1 MSSDFSTNLNT
12 GDPSLD
18 ADLAALAPA
27 VCAACEGA
35 DAAHDL
41 LHVQRVTRTAIRLC
55 QRESVAPRVPVTAAW
70 LHELFNYPKGHPDSK
85 RSGEVCAE
93 HAAELLRAHRWSEP
107 VVEAVRYAIAVHPFS
122 LAITPTTLEAK
133 ILQDADRLD
142 SIGAVGVAR
151 CFATCASMGRP
162 FYHPEDPWAVG
173 RPLDDKLWGLDHFAL
188 KLERIASVLHTESAR
203 AMAHERTLFLR
214 TFCDRLRAEIDGA

>member
-1 MSSDFSTNLNT
+1 MNLNT

-18 ADLAALAPA
+18 AALAALAPP
-27 VCAACEGA
+27 VLAACEGA
-35 DAAHDL
+35 DPAHDL
-41 LHVQRVTRTAIRLC
+41 LHVQRVTRTAIHLC

-70 LHELFNYPKGHPDSK
+70 LHELFNYPKDHPDSK

-93 HAAELLRAHRWSEP
+93 RAAKLLREHRWSAP
-107 VVEAVRYAIAVHPFS
+107 VIEAVRYAIAVHPFS
-122 LAITPTTLEAK
+122 LAIMPTTIEAK

-151 CFATCASMGRP
+151 CFATCAAMGRP
-162 FYHPEDPWAVG
+162 FYHPDDPWAER

-188 KLERIASVLHTESAR
+188 KLERIAGVLHTESAR
-203 AMAHERTLFLR
+203 ALARERTEFLR
-214 TFCDRLRAEIDGA
+214 AFCERLRAEIEGA